1 MKQALEAYH
10 EDMLE
15 SGKYSSINAVP
26 VQLWDDLLL
35 SQTNSSLQNSLA
47 PEIISLGS
55 TKNSNG
61 LLNKETELF
70 RSIGNQVNLLIEK
83 SF

>member
-10 EDMLE
+10 QDMLE
-15 SGKYSSINAVP
+15 SGKYSSINAV
-26 VQLWDDLLL
+26 QLWDDLLL
-35 SQTNSSLQNSLA
+35 SQTKSSLQNSLA

-55 TKNSNG
+55 NKNSNG

-70 RSIGNQVNLLIEK
+70 RSIGNQVNLLIEN